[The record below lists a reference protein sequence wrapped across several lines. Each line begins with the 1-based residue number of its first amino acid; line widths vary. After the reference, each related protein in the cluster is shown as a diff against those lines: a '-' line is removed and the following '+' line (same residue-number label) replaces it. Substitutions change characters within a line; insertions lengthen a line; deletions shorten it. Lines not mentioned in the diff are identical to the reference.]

1 MLTFNEHVPMMF
13 HRLHFLVSGV
23 KNNMVAKVALTPQ
36 KKPKKPLKTAC
47 KTKAAKCPK
56 GKAVAKATGKAV
68 AKAKGKALT
77 QVNGKRKS
85 EAGPKAKSK
94 AAHTRKAVAAK
105 DPHVKKDSIQK
116 KLHSAPG

>member
-1 MLTFNEHVPMMF
+1 MMF

-68 AKAKGKALT
+68 AKAKGKAVAKAKGKALT

-94 AAHTRKAVAAK
+94 AAPTRKAVAAK